1 MKFEKFEFGTL
12 RIDGTDYE
20 YDLVIDRGE
29 IGKRKKK
36 ASKRYRD
43 SYDHTPLSLRENLPW
58 RCERLVIG
66 TGAYGNLPV
75 MDEVRV
81 EARSRGVKLLALPT
95 KEAIRELRK
104 HPGATNAVLH
114 VTC

>member
-1 MKFEKFEFGTL
+1 MKFESFEFGSL
-12 RIDGTDYE
+12 VIDGTEFD
-20 YDLVIDRGE
+20 YDLIIDRGD

-36 ASKRYRD
+36 ASKKYRAEF
-43 SYDHTPLSLRENLPW
+43 DHTPLSLAEKLPW
-58 RCERLVIG
+58 KCERLVVG

-75 MDEVRV
+75 MDEVQK
-81 EARSRGVKLLALPT
+81 EAGRRGVELVVLPT

-104 HPGATNAVLH
+104 RPAGTNAVLH

>member
-1 MKFEKFEFGTL
+1 MNFEKFEFGTI

-29 IGKRKKK
+29 IGKRRKK
-36 ASKRYRD
+36 ASKKYRD
-43 SYDHTPLSLRENLPW
+43 AYDHTPLSLAEDLPW
-58 RCERLVIG
+58 RCTRLVVG
-66 TGAYGNLPV
+66 TGAHGQLPV
-75 MDEVRV
+75 MDEVRE
-81 EARSRGVKLLALPT
+81 EAEKRGVKLLAMPT

-104 HPGATNAVLH
+104 HPERTNAVLH

>member
-1 MKFEKFEFGTL
+1 MKFERFEFGTL
-12 RIDGTDYE
+12 RIDGTDYQ
-20 YDLVIDRGE
+20 YDLVIDRGQ

-36 ASKRYRD
+36 ASKKYRD
-43 SYDHTPLSLRENLPW
+43 AYDHTPLSLRENLPW
-58 RCERLVIG
+58 KCERLVVG

-75 MDEVRV
+75 MDEVRE
-81 EARSRGVKLLALPT
+81 EAANRGVKLLALPT
-95 KEAIRELRK
+95 KDAIRELRK